1 MAGRFC
7 LWVWWLPRASMSSV
21 SRYKRCAHRLYLQIS
36 LGLWPGMEQDRS
48 CGLMKIA
55 AIGVDDS
62 KNISHNLASVLLTQV
77 DGGKIR

>member
-1 MAGRFC
+1 
-7 LWVWWLPRASMSSV
+7 
-21 SRYKRCAHRLYLQIS
+21 
-36 LGLWPGMEQDRS
+36 
-48 CGLMKIA
+48 MKIA

>member
-7 LWVWWLPRASMSSV
+7 LWVWWLPRASMNSV

-36 LGLWPGMEQDRS
+36 LGLRPGAEQGRS
-48 CGLMKIA
+48 CKLMKIA